1 MILGNCAVDSLACVA
16 LSHYNPLTEN
26 EKGMAFV
33 KNALLTACCL
43 LVAVGIFAIMV
54 FYTITVLRRFEYQI
68 LTGELSDTQNLSV
81 TETYLY
87 PYQFGTDF
95 LKV

>member
-1 MILGNCAVDSLACVA
+1 MIPGNCAVDSLACVA

-68 LTGELSDTQNLSV
+68 LTGELSDTPNLSV

-95 LKV
+95 LMV